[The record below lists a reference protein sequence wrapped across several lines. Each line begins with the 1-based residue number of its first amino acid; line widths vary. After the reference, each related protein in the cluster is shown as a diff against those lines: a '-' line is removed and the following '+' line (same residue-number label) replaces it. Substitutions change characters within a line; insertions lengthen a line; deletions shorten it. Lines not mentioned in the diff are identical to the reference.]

1 MRNASWSAVLAVG
14 ITMALCAGG
23 SAFARATIGE
33 PAPPLVVQELDG
45 QTFDLAA
52 LRGKVVIVNFWATWC
67 PSCREEMP
75 ALNAFYQRYHT
86 QGLEM
91 IGVSADRHH
100 DRGDVIKA
108 TQSVSYP
115 LAMLEDARDNGFK
128 ASALPT
134 TFLID
139 SNGVVRAKLT
149 PDRGSINEKS
159 LDDLVVPLLPN
170 QGTGKSANED
180 TSTAAKPGM
189 EPNR

>member
-1 MRNASWSAVLAVG
+1 VRTSSWSAILALG
-14 ITMALCAGG
+14 ITMVACVAG

-33 PAPPLVVQELDG
+33 PAPPLIVQELDG

-75 ALNAFYQRYHT
+75 ALNAFYQHYHA

-100 DRGDVIKA
+100 DRDDVIKA
-108 TQSVSYP
+108 MQSVSYP
-115 LAMLEDARDNGFK
+115 LAMLEDAKDNGFN

-139 SNGVVRAKLT
+139 SAGVVRAKLT
-149 PDRGSINEKS
+149 PDRVSINEKS
-159 LDDLVVPLLPN
+159 LDDLVLPLLPN
-170 QGTGKSANED
+170 QGAGQSASEG
-180 TSTAAKPGM
+180 TSIAAKPAT
-189 EPNR
+189 EPNK

>member
-1 MRNASWSAVLAVG
+1 
-14 ITMALCAGG
+14 
-23 SAFARATIGE
+23 
-33 PAPPLVVQELDG
+33 
-45 QTFDLAA
+45 
-52 LRGKVVIVNFWATWC
+52 
-67 PSCREEMP
+67 
-75 ALNAFYQRYHT
+75 
-86 QGLEM
+86 M

-115 LAMLEDARDNGFK
+115 LAMLEDARDNGFN

-149 PDRGSINEKS
+149 PDWGLHKREESGR
-159 LDDLVVPLLPN
+159 PGGPWLPN